1 MVSLLDIIH
10 RLIIV
15 PAVVYNLLT
24 QDNKCGGL
32 LSQSLI
38 NNVLMNDD
46 TLNNQQCLVI
56 C

>member
-1 MVSLLDIIH
+1 MVLLLDIIH

-32 LSQSLI
+32 LSLI